1 MIAWLYLKL
10 LRLIQGYKL
19 QKYIVLFTA
28 LFIASIS
35 GYISILGLT
44 TIFPLDSAFY
54 VIMLLAIS
62 LEMGKLV
69 SISWLQLNWKNT
81 KIWMRVYF
89 IFIISFIMFLNM
101 ISAFGYLSKSHI
113 EQQVTSNSGVSDQIL
128 IIDNKIKVH
137 TDTINDIDKQIV
149 QIDTALSKLTDRGQ
163 AQTSIRIADQQRKT
177 RDSLVVKKQLE
188 IKLQSDL
195 RSEKIKLDTEYRKIE
210 AEIGPIKYVAEL
222 IYGSSDTKVVDKSI
236 RAVIMLLIFVFDP
249 LAVLLL
255 IAFNI
260 SINKDYVPQFM
271 DMNETVPLKTEP
283 VVKKPRARRTKKV
296 IVANTS
302 VLPIEGGSF

>member
-1 MIAWLYLKL
+1 MNKNMVLS
-10 LRLIQGYKL
+10 
-19 QKYIVLFTA
+19 IVVFLTG
-28 LFIASIS
+28 ISIS
-35 GYISILGLT
+35 AVAAYYSIIGLT
-44 TIFPLDSAFY
+44 AIFSGAFWSI
-54 VIMLLAIS
+54 VIMGGV
-62 LEMGKLV
+62 LETGKLV
-69 SISWLQLNWKNT
+69 SVSWLYNNWK
-81 KIWMRVYF
+81 IAP
-89 IFIISFIMFLNM
+89 FIIRTYLSIAVIILMLITSM
-101 ISAFGYLSKSHI
+101 GIFGYLSKSHI

-271 DMNETVPLKTEP
+271 DMNETVLLKPKP
-283 VVKKPRARRTKKV
+283 VVKKPRTRRTKKV

>member
-1 MIAWLYLKL
+1 MNKNMVLS
-10 LRLIQGYKL
+10 
-19 QKYIVLFTA
+19 IVVFLTG
-28 LFIASIS
+28 ISIS
-35 GYISILGLT
+35 AVAAYYSIIGLT
-44 TIFPLDSAFY
+44 AIFSGAFWSI
-54 VIMLLAIS
+54 VIMGGV
-62 LEMGKLV
+62 LEIGKLV
-69 SISWLQLNWKNT
+69 SVSWLYNNWK
-81 KIWMRVYF
+81 IAP
-89 IFIISFIMFLNM
+89 FIIRTYLSIAVIILMLITSM
-101 ISAFGYLSKSHI
+101 GIFGYLSKSHI

-177 RDSLVVKKQLE
+177 RDSLVVKKRLE

-195 RSEKIKLDTEYRKIE
+195 KGEKIKLDTEYRKIE

-271 DMNETVPLKTEP
+271 DMNEPVLLKPRP
-283 VVKKPRARRTKKV
+283 VVKKPRTRRTKKV

>member
-1 MIAWLYLKL
+1 MVLS
-10 LRLIQGYKL
+10 
-19 QKYIVLFTA
+19 IVVFLTG
-28 LFIASIS
+28 ISIS
-35 GYISILGLT
+35 AVAAYYSIIGLT
-44 TIFPLDSAFY
+44 AIFSGAFWSI
-54 VIMLLAIS
+54 VIMGGV
-62 LEMGKLV
+62 LEIGKLV
-69 SISWLQLNWKNT
+69 SVSWLYNNWK
-81 KIWMRVYF
+81 IAP
-89 IFIISFIMFLNM
+89 FIIRTYLSIAVIILMLITSM
-101 ISAFGYLSKSHI
+101 GIFGYLSKSHI

-177 RDSLVVKKQLE
+177 RDSLVVKKRLE

-195 RSEKIKLDTEYRKIE
+195 KGEKIKLDTEYRKIE

-271 DMNETVPLKTEP
+271 DMNETVLLKPKP
-283 VVKKPRARRTKKV
+283 VVKKPRTRRTKKV

>member
-1 MIAWLYLKL
+1 MVLS
-10 LRLIQGYKL
+10 
-19 QKYIVLFTA
+19 IVVFLTG
-28 LFIASIS
+28 ISIS
-35 GYISILGLT
+35 AVAAYYSIIGLT
-44 TIFPLDSAFY
+44 AIFSGAFWSI
-54 VIMLLAIS
+54 VIMGGV
-62 LEMGKLV
+62 LEIGKLV
-69 SISWLQLNWKNT
+69 SVSWLYNNWK
-81 KIWMRVYF
+81 IAP
-89 IFIISFIMFLNM
+89 FIIRTYLSIAVIILMLITSM
-101 ISAFGYLSKSHI
+101 GIFGYLSKSHI

-177 RDSLVVKKQLE
+177 RDSLVVKKRLE

-195 RSEKIKLDTEYRKIE
+195 KGEKIKLDTEYRKIE

-271 DMNETVPLKTEP
+271 DMNETVPLKPGP
-283 VVKKPRARRTKKV
+283 VVKKPRTRRTKKV

>member
-1 MIAWLYLKL
+1 MVLS
-10 LRLIQGYKL
+10 
-19 QKYIVLFTA
+19 IVVFLTG
-28 LFIASIS
+28 ISIS
-35 GYISILGLT
+35 AVAAYYSIIGLT
-44 TIFPLDSAFY
+44 AIFSGAFWSI
-54 VIMLLAIS
+54 VIMGGV
-62 LEMGKLV
+62 LEIGKLV
-69 SISWLQLNWKNT
+69 SVSWLYNNWK
-81 KIWMRVYF
+81 IAP
-89 IFIISFIMFLNM
+89 FIIRTYLSIAVIILMLITSM
-101 ISAFGYLSKSHI
+101 GIFGYLSKSHI

-177 RDSLVVKKQLE
+177 RDSLVVKKRLE

-195 RSEKIKLDTEYRKIE
+195 KGEKIKLDTEYRKIE

-271 DMNETVPLKTEP
+271 DMNEPVLLKPRP
-283 VVKKPRARRTKKV
+283 VVKKPRTRRTKKV

>member
-1 MIAWLYLKL
+1 MVLS
-10 LRLIQGYKL
+10 
-19 QKYIVLFTA
+19 IVVFLTG
-28 LFIASIS
+28 ISIS
-35 GYISILGLT
+35 AVAAYYSIIGLT
-44 TIFPLDSAFY
+44 AIFSGAFWSI
-54 VIMLLAIS
+54 VIMGGV
-62 LEMGKLV
+62 LETGKLV
-69 SISWLQLNWKNT
+69 SVSWLYNNWK
-81 KIWMRVYF
+81 IAP
-89 IFIISFIMFLNM
+89 FIIRTYLSIAVIILMLITSM
-101 ISAFGYLSKSHI
+101 GIFGYLSKSHI

-271 DMNETVPLKTEP
+271 DMNETVLLKPKP
-283 VVKKPRARRTKKV
+283 VVKKPRTRRTKKV

>member
-1 MIAWLYLKL
+1 MNKNMVLS
-10 LRLIQGYKL
+10 
-19 QKYIVLFTA
+19 IVVFLTG
-28 LFIASIS
+28 ISIS
-35 GYISILGLT
+35 AVAAYYSIIGLT
-44 TIFPLDSAFY
+44 AIFSGAFWSI
-54 VIMLLAIS
+54 VIMGGV
-62 LEMGKLV
+62 LEIGKLV
-69 SISWLQLNWKNT
+69 SVSWLYNNWK
-81 KIWMRVYF
+81 IAP
-89 IFIISFIMFLNM
+89 FIIRTYLSIAVIILMLITSM
-101 ISAFGYLSKSHI
+101 GIFGYLSKSHI

-177 RDSLVVKKQLE
+177 RDSLVVKKRLE

-195 RSEKIKLDTEYRKIE
+195 KGEKIKLDTEYRKIE

-271 DMNETVPLKTEP
+271 DMNETVPLKPGP
-283 VVKKPRARRTKKV
+283 VVKKPRTRRTKKV

>member
-1 MIAWLYLKL
+1 MNKNMTLSIIVFLTGISISAVAAYYSIIGLTAIFSGAFWSIVIMGSVLEIGKLASVSWLYN
-10 LRLIQGYKL
+10 
-19 QKYIVLFTA
+19 
-28 LFIASIS
+28 
-35 GYISILGLT
+35 
-44 TIFPLDSAFY
+44 
-54 VIMLLAIS
+54 
-62 LEMGKLV
+62 
-69 SISWLQLNWKNT
+69 NWK
-81 KIWMRVYF
+81 IAP
-89 IFIISFIMFLNM
+89 FIIKTYLSIAVIILMLITSM
-101 ISAFGYLSKSHI
+101 GIFGYLSKSHI
-113 EQQVTSNSGVSDQIL
+113 EQQVTSNSGVSEQIL

-188 IKLQSDL
+188 IKLQSNL
-195 RSEKIKLDTEYRKIE
+195 KGEKIKLDTEYRKIE

-271 DMNETVPLKTEP
+271 DMNETVPLNPKP
-283 VVKKPRARRTKKV
+283 VVKKPRARRSKKV
-296 IVANTS
+296 IVTNTS

>member
-1 MIAWLYLKL
+1 MVLS
-10 LRLIQGYKL
+10 
-19 QKYIVLFTA
+19 IVVFLTG
-28 LFIASIS
+28 ISIS
-35 GYISILGLT
+35 AVAAYYSIIGLT
-44 TIFPLDSAFY
+44 AIFSGAFWSI
-54 VIMLLAIS
+54 VIMGS
-62 LEMGKLV
+62 VLEIGKLV
-69 SISWLQLNWKNT
+69 SVSWLYNNWK
-81 KIWMRVYF
+81 IAP
-89 IFIISFIMFLNM
+89 FIIRTYLSIAVIILMLITSM
-101 ISAFGYLSKSHI
+101 GIFGYLSKSHI
-113 EQQVTSNSGVSDQIL
+113 EQQVTSNSGVSDQIQL
-128 IIDNKIKVH
+128 IDNKIKVH

-163 AQTSIRIADQQRKT
+163 AQTSIRIANQQRKI
-177 RDSLVVKKQLE
+177 RDGLVIKKQLE

-195 RSEKIKLDTEYRKIE
+195 KSEKIKLDSEYRKIE

-260 SINKDYVPQFM
+260 SINRDYVPQFL
-271 DMNETVPLKTEP
+271 DMNETVPLKPKP
-283 VVKKPRARRTKKV
+283 VVKKPRVRRSKKV

-302 VLPIEGGSF
+302 VLPIEGGTF

>member
-1 MIAWLYLKL
+1 MNKNMVLS
-10 LRLIQGYKL
+10 
-19 QKYIVLFTA
+19 IVVFLTG
-28 LFIASIS
+28 ISIS
-35 GYISILGLT
+35 AVAAYYSIIGLT
-44 TIFPLDSAFY
+44 AIFSGAFWSI
-54 VIMLLAIS
+54 VIMGS
-62 LEMGKLV
+62 VLEIGKLV
-69 SISWLQLNWKNT
+69 SVSWLYNNWK
-81 KIWMRVYF
+81 IAP
-89 IFIISFIMFLNM
+89 FIIRTYLSIAVIILMLITSM
-101 ISAFGYLSKSHI
+101 GIFGYLSKSHI
-113 EQQVTSNSGVSDQIL
+113 EQQVTSNSGVSDQIQL
-128 IIDNKIKVH
+128 IDNKIKVH

-163 AQTSIRIADQQRKT
+163 AQTSIRIANQQRKI
-177 RDSLVVKKQLE
+177 RDGLVIKKQLE

-195 RSEKIKLDTEYRKIE
+195 KSEKIKLDSEYRKIE

-260 SINKDYVPQFM
+260 SINRDYVPQFL
-271 DMNETVPLKTEP
+271 DMNETVPLKPKP
-283 VVKKPRARRTKKV
+283 VVKKPRVRRSKKV

-302 VLPIEGGSF
+302 VLPIEGGTF

>member
-1 MIAWLYLKL
+1 
-10 LRLIQGYKL
+10 
-19 QKYIVLFTA
+19 
-28 LFIASIS
+28 
-35 GYISILGLT
+35 
-44 TIFPLDSAFY
+44 
-54 VIMLLAIS
+54 MLLAIS

-113 EQQVTSNSGVSDQIL
+113 EQQVTSNSGVSEQIQL
-128 IIDNKIKVH
+128 IDNKIKVH

-271 DMNETVPLKTEP
+271 DMNETVPLKPEP
-283 VVKKPRARRTKKV
+283 VVKKPRTRRTKKV
-296 IVANTS
+296 IIANTS